1 MSYPYLLAPLDLGF
15 VTLPNRVVMGSMH
28 VGLEDRPEDIDRLAA
43 FYAERAAGGVG
54 LIITGGFAPN
64 EAGRLAPGAGMMAS
78 DADAER
84 HRAITSAV
92 HREGGRIAMQ
102 ILHAGRYAAHEHSVS
117 ASESKAPISAFT
129 ARALEPGEVRETIA
143 DFARSAALARAAG
156 YDGVEVMGSEGYLI
170 NQFLVERV
178 NRRTDEWG
186 GSPANR
192 RRFAVEVLRAVR
204 EAVGR
209 QFIVIYRMSLL
220 DLVEQGQTW
229 DDVLALAAEVEQ
241 AGATLITTGVGW
253 HEARV
258 PTTVT
263 SVPRAA
269 FSWITGKLRP
279 AVSIPVV
286 ASNRISMPQT
296 AEEVLARGDAD
307 LVSMARPFLAD
318 PQWLAKAAGSRADE
332 INTCIACNQAC
343 LDHAFDHKTASCL
356 VNPRAAH
363 ETELKLLPA
372 RPARRVA
379 VVGAGPA
386 GLATATSAAA
396 RGHEVDL
403 FDAAPEI
410 GGQFQLARRIPG
422 KEEFAETLR
431 YFTRQIELLGV
442 KLRLGHRVTAA
453 EIRDAGYDVVVIATG
468 VVPRPIAIPGA
479 DRPNVHN
486 YADVVSGR
494 VTVGKRVAVIG
505 AGGVGFDV
513 AEYLTHKEPD
523 QAQTARE
530 WMAEWGVTDPAEV
543 RGGVVAGRDEPPP
556 RQVFL
561 LQRKPSRVGAGLN
574 RTTGWVHRAT
584 LGRRGV
590 QMLAGVNYERID
602 DRGLHI
608 SFGPGRERGQL
619 LEVDDIVVC
628 AGQDSRREL
637 ADELLAAGVTP
648 HVVGGARLAAELD
661 AKRAVDEGVR
671 LAARL

>member
-1 MSYPYLLAPLDLGF
+1 
-15 VTLPNRVVMGSMH
+15 MGSMH